1 MRARLRDFVITEQ
14 DWIFA
19 VVAYDLGGECLDCF
33 LRYVPDAHGDRVS
46 ARGRYRKV
54 GFEESYEFL
63 CARRPEYLDTV
74 HTVPRR
80 AVKELLRPE
89 VQLPRIAARNGKVRA
104 VYEFLS
110 RYIPQDRLGITG
122 SYLCGLHAPDSD
134 LDFVIYGREQF
145 DAARAAVAG
154 ARDDAVSGE
163 LPEALWQR
171 LYRKRNPELSYASFI
186 AHEKRKG
193 HRGAI
198 SGTYFDLLYVRD
210 DAELRLLDRRNYEKG
225 ERVGYRTI
233 TAEVLE
239 ASFAFDSPAIYE
251 LDHPEIAKVLS
262 FTHTYAG
269 QAVVGETIEARGMVE
284 RTSHE
289 TRLVVGTTREARGEW
304 IRSLSLPVSW

>member
-1 MRARLRDFVITEQ
+1 MMARLRDFVITEQ

-19 VVAYDLGGECLDCF
+19 VVAYDLGGKGLECF
-33 LRYVPDAHGDRVS
+33 LRYVPDAHGDRIS

-54 GFEESYEFL
+54 GFEEAYEFL
-63 CARRPEYLDTV
+63 RARRPEYLDTV
-74 HTVPRR
+74 HTVPKG
-80 AVKELLRPE
+80 AVKELLRPNA
-89 VQLPRIAARNGKVRA
+89 QLPRIAARNEKVRA

-110 RYIPQDRLGITG
+110 RHIQQDRIGITG
-122 SYLCGLHAPDSD
+122 SYLCGLNAPDSD
-134 LDFVIYGREQF
+134 LDFVIYGRKHF

-154 ARDDAVSGE
+154 ARNAAVTGE
-163 LPEALWQR
+163 LPEVLWQR
-171 LYRKRNPELSYASFI
+171 LYQKRNPELSYAAFI

-210 DAELRLLDRRNYEKG
+210 DAELQLLDHRNYEKG

-233 TAEVLE
+233 TAEVID

-251 LDHPEIAKVLS
+251 LDHPEITKVLS

-304 IRSLSLPVSW
+304 IRSRSLGPFG

>member
-1 MRARLRDFVITEQ
+1 MRPRLRDFVITDQ

-19 VVAYDLGGECLDCF
+19 VVAYDRGGEGLDCF

-54 GFEESYEFL
+54 GFEESYDFL
-63 CARRPEYLDTV
+63 RARRPEYLGTV
-74 HTVPRR
+74 HTVPKG

-89 VQLPRIAARNGKVRA
+89 VLLPGIAARNEKVRA

-110 RYIPQDRLGITG
+110 RHIPSDRIGITG
-122 SYLCGLHAPDSD
+122 SYLCGLNAPDSD

-154 ARDDAVSGE
+154 ARDDAVTGE
-163 LPEALWQR
+163 LAEALWQR
-171 LYRKRNPELSYASFI
+171 LYRKRNPDLSYAEFV

-210 DAELRLLDRRNYEKG
+210 EAELQLLDHRNYEQG
-225 ERVGYRTI
+225 EREGYRTI

-269 QAVVGETIEARGMVE
+269 QAREGETIEARGMVE
-284 RTSHE
+284 RTRHE
-289 TRLVVGTTREARGEW
+289 MRLVVGTTREARGEW
-304 IRSLSLPVSW
+304 IRSLSLSTTW

>member
-19 VVAYDLGGECLDCF
+19 VVAYDRGGEGLECV
-33 LRYVPDAHGDRVS
+33 LRYVPDAHGDRDS

-54 GFEESYEFL
+54 GFEEAYEFL
-63 CARRPEYLDTV
+63 RARRPEYLDTV
-74 HTVPRR
+74 HTVPKG
-80 AVKELLRPE
+80 AIKELLRPAT
-89 VQLPRIAARNGKVRA
+89 QLPRIAARNEKVRA

-110 RYIPQDRLGITG
+110 RHIPQDRIGITG

-145 DAARAAVAG
+145 DTARAAVAG
-154 ARDDAVSGE
+154 ARNAAVTGE

-171 LYRKRNPELSYASFI
+171 LYRKRNPELSYEVFI

-193 HRGAI
+193 HRGTI

-210 DAELRLLDRRNYEKG
+210 DAELQLLDHWNYEKG

-239 ASFAFDSPAIYE
+239 ASFAFDSPAIYAV
-251 LDHPEIAKVLS
+251 DHPEIAKVLS

-304 IRSLSLPVSW
+304 IRSLSL

>member
-19 VVAYDLGGECLDCF
+19 VVAYDRGGEGLECF
-33 LRYVPDAHGDRVS
+33 LRYVPDAHGDRDS

-54 GFEESYEFL
+54 GFEEAYEFL
-63 CARRPEYLDTV
+63 RARRPEYLDTV
-74 HTVPRR
+74 HTVPKGTI
-80 AVKELLRPE
+80 KELLRPAT
-89 VQLPRIAARNGKVRA
+89 QLPRIAARNEKVRA

-110 RYIPQDRLGITG
+110 RHIPQDRIGITG

-154 ARDDAVSGE
+154 ARNAAVTGE

-171 LYRKRNPELSYASFI
+171 LYRKRNPELSYEVFI

-193 HRGAI
+193 HRGTI

-210 DAELRLLDRRNYEKG
+210 DAELQLLDRRNYEKG

-239 ASFAFDSPAIYE
+239 ASFAFDSPAIYAV
-251 LDHPEIAKVLS
+251 DHPEIAKVLS

-304 IRSLSLPVSW
+304 IRSLSL